1 MAELR
6 CDQIT
11 ASYGR
16 DAVLS
21 GVDLVVPDGTLTAIL
36 GASGSGKTTLLRVI
50 MGFIAGQEG
59 TVTVGGTVVA
69 RAGDVHLA
77 PEKRSIGYV
86 AQEGALYPHLSV
98 AENVSFGLPRR
109 ERKESARALEVL
121 DLVGLG
127 ARYAKRRPH
136 ELSGGEQRRVA
147 LARALA
153 PRPPLV
159 LLDEPF
165 SGLDAALR
173 AETRAAVL
181 HALAAQGTTAVLVT
195 HDQAEALSMGRE
207 VGVLMAGRL
216 VQTAAPTVLYRTPV
230 SLGVARFVGEAVV
243 VPGRAGRGTVSCPLG
258 ELPLVDRDVEGLVDV
273 MIRPEQVQIHRPEP
287 DGSDREV
294 VGTVSALTF
303 YGPDSVLQLQL
314 DGQPEPISAR
324 VLGHAA
330 PAPGERIELAISG
343 EVMAYARTGS
353 SVDAQTS
360 SERTALLTVPPSR

>member
-1 MAELR
+1 VAELR

-11 ASYGR
+11 ASYGHG
-16 DAVLS
+16 DVLS

-50 MGFIAGQEG
+50 MGFIAPEHG
-59 TVTVGGTVVA
+59 TVTVGGAVVA
-69 RAGDVHLA
+69 QAGGTQLP

-127 ARYAKRRPH
+127 ARYGKRRPH

-181 HALAAQGTTAVLVT
+181 HALSAQGTTAVLVT

-216 VQTAAPTVLYRTPV
+216 VQTAVPTVLYQAPA
-230 SLGVARFVGEAVV
+230 SLDVARFVGEAVV
-243 VPGRAGRGTVSCPLG
+243 VPGRAAGGTVSCPLG
-258 ELPLVDRDVEGLVDV
+258 ELPLVDGEVEGAVDV
-273 MIRPEQVQIHRPEP
+273 MIRPEQIQVHPGGHGAP
-287 DGSDREV
+287 A
-294 VGTVSALTF
+294 TVRARTF
-303 YGPDSVLQLQL
+303 YGPDSVVQLQL
-314 DGQPEPISAR
+314 DGVPAPVSAR
-324 VLGHAA
+324 VLGHEV
-330 PAPGERIELAISG
+330 PAPGEHVELTVVGA
-343 EVMAYARTGS
+343 VMAYPRAVSPSDDTGVS
-353 SVDAQTS
+353 DPPAILSAPTS
-360 SERTALLTVPPSR
+360 R

>member
-1 MAELR
+1 VADLR
-6 CDQIT
+6 CEQIT
-11 ASYGR
+11 AAYGHG
-16 DAVLS
+16 DDVLS

-50 MGFIAGQEG
+50 MGFIAQQHG
-59 TVTVGGTVVA
+59 TVTVGDAVVA
-69 RAGDVHLA
+69 QAGGTHLP

-109 ERKESARALEVL
+109 ERKESARAAEVL
-121 DLVGLG
+121 ELVGLG
-127 ARYAKRRPH
+127 ARYGKRRPH

-207 VGVLMAGRL
+207 VGVLMSGRL
-216 VQTAAPTVLYRTPV
+216 VQTAAPPMLYQTPV
-230 SLGVARFVGEAVV
+230 SLDVARFVGEAVV
-243 VPGRAGRGTVSCPLG
+243 VPGDARAGMVSCALG
-258 ELPLVDRDVEGLVDV
+258 ELALIDPEIQGPVET
-273 MIRPEQVQIHRPEP
+273 MIRPEQIQFHRAQP
-287 DGSDREV
+287 GSASAGGV
-294 VGTVSALTF
+294 MATVRARTF
-303 YGPDSVLQLQL
+303 YGPDSIVQLQL
-314 DGQPEPISAR
+314 EGVPAPISAR
-324 VLGHAA
+324 VLGHDV
-330 PAPGERIELAISG
+330 PAPGERVEFGVVG
-343 EVMAYARTGS
+343 EVMAYPRPGTATDQSG
-353 SVDAQTS
+353 
-360 SERTALLTVPPSR
+360 SERDAILTPR